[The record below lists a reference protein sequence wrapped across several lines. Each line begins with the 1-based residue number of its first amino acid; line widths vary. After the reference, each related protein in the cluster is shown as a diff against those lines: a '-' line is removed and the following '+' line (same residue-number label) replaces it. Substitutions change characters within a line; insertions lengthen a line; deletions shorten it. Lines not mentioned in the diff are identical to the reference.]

1 MAPLKM
7 QMDISLFSNDYIVR
21 RMEKADVADIYLL
34 CSKTV
39 CITNTVRHL

>member
-21 RMEKADVADIYLL
+21 RMEKSDVADIYLL
-34 CSKTV
+34 CSK
-39 CITNTVRHL
+39 

>member
-21 RMEKADVADIYLL
+21 RKADVADIYLL
-34 CSKTV
+34 CSK
-39 CITNTVRHL
+39 